1 MEPRENLGPSR
12 TRGSETD
19 FLVSTIAS
27 AKAPSALGVSGEIL
41 LSTSSSTKGIS
52 GSGDH
57 HRMEIE
63 EEDELG
69 SRRDVDSISNADSE
83 KWVTSDG
90 LEEQEFSIKEANFTE
105 GSLKLKIQTTKR
117 AKKPPKSLENYICP
131 PEIKITIKQ
140 SGEPKLSRAGKNSK
154 ASREE
159 DHTHSKKKRVKRSI
173 VFRSSIRFFS
183 MREVLMGF
191 EGRKEHGLQELPQIF
206 SMREVLMDFGERWGS
221 IFGSFLTSVLTE
233 GRKEDGLQ
241 ELPQIFVP

>member
-12 TRGSETD
+12 PRGSETD
-19 FLVSTIAS
+19 FLASTIAS
-27 AKAPSALGVSGEIL
+27 AKAPSALGGSGEIL
-41 LSTSSSTKGIS
+41 LSTSSSAKGIS

-57 HRMEIE
+57 HHMEIE
-63 EEDELG
+63 EEDELC

-83 KWVTSDG
+83 KWVVGDG

-159 DHTHSKKKRVKRSI
+159 DHAHSKKKVRECIFFGLGWRSGRMGVPSS
-173 VFRSSIRFFS
+173 VFTEGGKGALSSGAPF
-183 MREVLMGF
+183 LA
-191 EGRKEHGLQELPQIF
+191 GRK
-206 SMREVLMDFGERWGS
+206 SSRWDPCLVQCEQNLG
-221 IFGSFLTSVLTE
+221 
-233 GRKEDGLQ
+233 
-241 ELPQIFVP
+241 VPS